1 MPTFTNKA
9 TLSYNGRTTESNTVT
24 GNFTE
29 TLSLTKTALLGSF
42 TAGSTV
48 VYVVSLVNAGVTPAS
63 GLTVTDDL
71 GGYTVGTETVYPID
85 YVEGSVAYYVGG
97 VLQPAPT
104 AEAGAPLVISG
115 INVPANSNAIL
126 IYEAQVNENAPL
138 SAESTITNTATV
150 GDLTASATV
159 STVDEPNLTIS
170 KALCPTNVVENGAL
184 TYTFVIQNSGN
195 TSAVATDNVVVT
207 DIFDPI
213 LNITSVTLDGIPLE
227 LGTGYTYD
235 QATGTFITTEGAIT
249 VPAATYTQQED
260 GSFVITPGVTTL
272 VVNGTI

>member
-29 TLSLTKTALLGSF
+29 ALTLTKTALLDNY
-42 TAGSTV
+42 TVGSTV
-48 VYVVSLVNAGVTPAS
+48 VYVVSLVNTGATAAN
-63 GLTVTDDL
+63 GLTLTDDL
-71 GGYTVGTETVYPID
+71 GGYVLNTETVYPLD

-97 VLQPAPT
+97 ILQPAPQV
-104 AEAGAPLVISG
+104 EGGAPLVISG
-115 INVPANSNAIL
+115 INIPANSNAIL

-138 SAESTITNTATV
+138 DAQSTITNTATV
-150 GDLTASATV
+150 GNLTASATV
-159 STVDEPNLTIS
+159 STVDEANLTIS
-170 KALCPTNVVENGAL
+170 KALCPANVTENGAL

-195 TSAVATDNVVVT
+195 TPAVATDNVVVT

-213 LNITSVTLDGIPLE
+213 LNITSVTLDGAALE

-235 QATGTFITTEGAIT
+235 QATGTFVTSEGAIT

>member
-29 TLSLTKTALLGSF
+29 TLSLTKTALLGSY

-48 VYVVSLVNAGVTPAS
+48 VYVVSLVNAGVTPAN

-71 GGYTVGTETVYPID
+71 GGYTVGTETVYPLD

-138 SAESTITNTATV
+138 SAESTITNTVTV

-159 STVDEPNLTIS
+159 FTVDEPNLTIS

-195 TSAVATDNVVVT
+195 TPAVATDNVVVT

-260 GSFVITPGVTTL
+260 GSFVTTPGFTTL
-272 VVNGTI
+272 VVTGTI

>member
-29 TLSLTKTALLGSF
+29 TLSLTKTALLGSY

-71 GGYTVGTETVYPID
+71 GGYTVGTETVYPLD
-85 YVEGSVAYYVGG
+85 YVEGSVAHYVGG

>member
-29 TLSLTKTALLGSF
+29 TLSLTKTALLGSY

-48 VYVVSLVNAGVTPAS
+48 VYVVSLVNAGVTPAN

-71 GGYTVGTETVYPID
+71 GGYTVGTETVYPLD

-138 SAESTITNTATV
+138 SAESTITNTVTV

-159 STVDEPNLTIS
+159 FTVDEPNLTIS

-195 TSAVATDNVVVT
+195 TPAVATDNVVVT